1 VSFELGVG
9 KDFKSNNQNS
19 KLKILRKK
27 EVVERK
33 SKSFLVNNRTRMVA
47 KEVITLKEVS
57 KMKKILVLMVMLLL
71 IASTSMATPIT
82 GFNTNRPFPIG
93 AAVGIPPNY
102 TVQQMLDLVFP
113 GSGLNAATDQNLS
126 GVWKSVSPPPFGA
139 VTPLLAFEFTG
150 STGNNNLQE
159 FGFWTAY
166 DTGGPITTRAIFNGI
181 ASPTA
186 TAVIKWNDATSG
198 TITSSDPGVN
208 TGAFAGI
215 AWNWFGFY
223 YKFSTNPME
232 FSYDNLNANSA
243 VASLAYKD
251 PSGAAWLI
259 LFDGDL
265 GTPGGD
271 GYDFN
276 DMVVKVESITP
287 VIPEPATMLL
297 LGSGLIGLAGF
308 ARRKFRKN

>member
-1 VSFELGVG
+1 
-9 KDFKSNNQNS
+9 
-19 KLKILRKK
+19 
-27 EVVERK
+27 
-33 SKSFLVNNRTRMVA
+33 
-47 KEVITLKEVS
+47 
-57 KMKKILVLMVMLLL
+57 MKKILVVMVMLLM
-71 IASTSMATPIT
+71 IASTAMADPIT

-113 GSGLNAATDQNLS
+113 GSGLNAATDQNLAA
-126 GVWKSVSPPPFGA
+126 VWKSVSPPPFGA

-150 STGNNNLQE
+150 SSGNNDLQE
-159 FGFWTAY
+159 FGLWTAY
-166 DTGGPITTRAIFNGI
+166 DTGGPISTRAIFNGV

-198 TITSSDPGVN
+198 VITSGDAGVN
-208 TGAFAGI
+208 TGAFTGI

-232 FSYDNLNANSA
+232 FTYDGLNANSD

-259 LFDGDL
+259 FFDGDL
-265 GTPGGD
+265 GTPGSA

-276 DMVVKVESITP
+276 DMVVKVESIVP
-287 VIPEPATMLL
+287 IPEPATMLL

-308 ARRKFRKN
+308 ARRRFRKN